1 MTPARSLLFVPGI
14 DGEAIRRA
22 RNSAAD
28 VVVIDNEDG
37 VAPGHKDEARETT
50 TAALTDRQEGA
61 RAEQTVGVR
70 VNGVDTARGIE
81 DVELFATL
89 DAEPDFLAL
98 PDVNGSG
105 DVSLVADVLEE
116 VGSDAGLLPLIEKPS
131 AMFDVHDVA
140 RATERVCGLNFAAI
154 DFQKNV
160 GIPILDDVDLT
171 VPRLSVSM
179 AASSANVLAFDKP
192 NLAAV
197 DDPERTR
204 AEAEAAKAL
213 GYDGKLA
220 MSVEQAEVINDAFA
234 PTEAEVER
242 ARRIVD
248 AFRDADA
255 GLVTIDGV
263 AVDRPV
269 VEQLEGVLE
278 RASTGTSGR

>member
-1 MTPARSLLFVPGI
+1 
-14 DGEAIRRA
+14 
-22 RNSAAD
+22 
-28 VVVIDNEDG
+28 
-37 VAPGHKDEARETT
+37 
-50 TAALTDRQEGA
+50 
-61 RAEQTVGVR
+61 
-70 VNGVDTARGIE
+70 
-81 DVELFATL
+81 
-89 DAEPDFLAL
+89 
-98 PDVNGSG
+98 
-105 DVSLVADVLEE
+105 
-116 VGSDAGLLPLIEKPS
+116 
-131 AMFDVHDVA
+131 
-140 RATERVCGLNFAAI
+140 
-154 DFQKNV
+154 
-160 GIPILDDVDLT
+160 
-171 VPRLSVSM
+171 M

>member
-1 MTPARSLLFVPGI
+1 MTPTRSLLFVPGS
-14 DGEAIRRA
+14 DDDAIRTA
-22 RNSAAD
+22 LGSNAD
-28 VVVIDNEDG
+28 VVVIDNEDS
-37 VAPGHKDEARETT
+37 VAPGHKDVARETT
-50 TAALTDRQEGA
+50 AAALSERQGGTGTE
-61 RAEQTVGVR
+61 RPVGVR

-81 DVELFATL
+81 DVEFFAGL

-105 DVSLVADVLEE
+105 DVRLVSDVLDGM
-116 VGSDAGLLPLIEKPS
+116 GSDAGLLPLIEKPS
-131 AMFDVHDVA
+131 AMFDVGAVA
-140 RATERVCGLNFAAI
+140 RATGRVYGLNFAAI

-171 VPRLSVSM
+171 VPRLLVSM
-179 AASSANVLAFDKP
+179 AASDANVLAFDKP

-204 AEAEAAKAL
+204 AEAEAAKEL

-220 MSVEQAEVINDAFA
+220 MSVEQAEVINDVFT
-234 PTEAEVER
+234 PSEAEIER
-242 ARRIVD
+242 ARRIVE
-248 AFRDADA
+248 AFRDADD

-269 VEQLEGVLE
+269 VEQLEAVLE
-278 RASTGTSGR
+278 RASIGPDE